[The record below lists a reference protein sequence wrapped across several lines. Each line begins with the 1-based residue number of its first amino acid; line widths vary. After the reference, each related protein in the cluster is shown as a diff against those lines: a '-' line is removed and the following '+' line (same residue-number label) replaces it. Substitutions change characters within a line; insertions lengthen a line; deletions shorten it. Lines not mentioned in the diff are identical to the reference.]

1 MTTSVPNVNFFI
13 GYVDCLKGKSSK
25 DDYVKQNFEARRFY
39 SSSKDYDYVKYVNT
53 GSKEKLDFVAYSGN
67 HEKSHGIFDK
77 RGILTPEQIKELRAK
92 LRKTNSPIWHGVI
105 SFTEEFGNQFCDSY
119 EKAYSMMTAEFP
131 KFFKKA
137 GLNTDNITWFAGL
150 HENTD
155 NKHIHFAFFENEAMR
170 TRQRRNGS
178 YFSDGFIPIKAIN
191 STKVAIE
198 LRLLNIAKEIAE
210 KRKTMTQELK
220 NQMENGAFMRN
231 INFLIE
237 YLPTQ
242 GRMQYESENMQKF
255 RPEIDFVIY
264 SIIKTNKN
272 LKITFDTFNN
282 LLSKRDQEI
291 IKAYTKINISYEDKL
306 LQDKY
311 IKDLYRRLGNIVL
324 TFVKEVRA
332 NRDKLN
338 YDTNNRLKQKRID
351 KAKRKFLINKCMQLN
366 DVVNQEIVSS
376 FEQYLARLDEA
387 NYKRLKEEGI
397 IEWKSLRNVFC
408 FLQFLFYVFHLAI

>member
-1 MTTSVPNVNFFI
+1 M
-13 GYVDCLKGKSSK
+13 
-25 DDYVKQNFEARRFY
+25 
-39 SSSKDYDYVKYVNT
+39 NT

-77 RGILTPEQIKELRAK
+77 RGILTPEQIKELREK

-137 GLNTDNITWFAGL
+137 GLNPDNITWFAGL

-170 TRQRRNGS
+170 TRQRKNGS

-220 NQMENGAFMRN
+220 NQMENEAFMRN

-255 RPEIDFVIY
+255 RPEIDFAIY

-272 LKITFDTFNN
+272 LKNTFDTFNN

-291 IKAYTKINISYEDKL
+291 IKAYTKINISYENKL

-351 KAKRKFLINKCMQLN
+351 KAKRKFLLNKCIQLN

-397 IEWKSLRNVFC
+397 IE
-408 FLQFLFYVFHLAI
+408 